1 MFVEFVNQ
9 NIWWFVALALVFNL
23 LLFSYLRSGV
33 KGANKVSVLE
43 MPALQRKGRSVIID
57 VNRPEHFNAGHIPKS
72 ENFQLEELKAD
83 NKALMKHKD
92 KTAIIVCQTG
102 SRSATAAKQLIDLG
116 FTNINILSGGLI
128 SWSKEN
134 LPITSSN

>member
-1 MFVEFVNQ
+1 M
-9 NIWWFVALALVFNL
+9 LVFNL
-23 LLFSYLRSGV
+23 LLFSFLRSGV
-33 KGANKVSVLE
+33 KGANQVSVLE
-43 MPALQRKGRSVIID
+43 MPALQRKGRSVVID
-57 VNRPEHFNAGHIPKS
+57 VNKPEHFAAGHIPKS
-72 ENFQLEELKAD
+72 ESFPLEALADD

-102 SRSATAAKQLIDLG
+102 SRSASAAKQLIALG
-116 FTNINILSGGLI
+116 FTNIHILRGGLI